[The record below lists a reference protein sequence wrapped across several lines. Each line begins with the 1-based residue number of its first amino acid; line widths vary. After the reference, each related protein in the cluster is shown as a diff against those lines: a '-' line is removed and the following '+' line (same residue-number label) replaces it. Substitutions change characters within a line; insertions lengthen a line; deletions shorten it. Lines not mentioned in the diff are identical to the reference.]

1 MATKVQAPASAP
13 VTDVGITS
21 DQLDAMRAAFES
33 DANNRLMLNAV
44 TLNDVDEVAL
54 DRSLVTGAVHT
65 YSHVLDTWT
74 ATEQKRSGRCWI
86 FAALNHFRAGAVKA
100 LNQDTFEFSQNY
112 LMFWDKVER
121 SNFFLE
127 TMIELADR
135 PVDDRAVAWML
146 GQPIPDA
153 GQWDMLVPLLR
164 KYGMVPKEIFPETES
179 SGNTAKMNA
188 AISYHLRNAAA
199 KIRKEHRT
207 GGDAESMRKTK
218 QRTLDTVYKILC
230 IHLGVP
236 PSDFLWQWKDQAGT
250 FHREGRMTPV
260 EFARKYVATPYE
272 EYACLVHDPRDTS
285 PLGRTYTIATSATWS
300 ASPTSA
306 T

>member
-13 VTDVGITS
+13 VTDVGITT

-86 FAALNHFRAGAVKA
+86 FAALNHFRAEAVKA
-100 LNQDTFEFSQNY
+100 LNQDSFEFSQSY

-164 KYGMVPKEIFPETES
+164 KYGVVPKGGLPGDS
-179 SGNTAKMNA
+179 V
-188 AISYHLRNAAA
+188 LR
-199 KIRKEHRT
+199 
-207 GGDAESMRKTK
+207 
-218 QRTLDTVYKILC
+218 
-230 IHLGVP
+230 
-236 PSDFLWQWKDQAGT
+236 
-250 FHREGRMTPV
+250 
-260 EFARKYVATPYE
+260 
-272 EYACLVHDPRDTS
+272 
-285 PLGRTYTIATSATWS
+285 
-300 ASPTSA
+300 
-306 T
+306 